1 MSHYSEMKMEKK
13 LKNAWMTNLHFSRQP
28 YVTELWK
35 ALSEPISKM
44 HVFFKF
50 NHLHF
55 ACFISHPHMHAQE
68 RFWHPWFVIWPHK
81 FINFRWTILYYFLP
95 KKTKK
100 KNKNQRKQKLWWR
113 IFFYFIFWENYTKT
127 PKLKVIKRVHRLVGS
142 YSLKFKVKWEKLGN
156 WVHICVSFFFHL
168 GKQMK
173 EVGLTNERS

>member
-68 RFWHPWFVIWPHK
+68 RSWHPWFVIWPHK

-95 KKTKK
+95 KKTKTK
-100 KNKNQRKQKLWWR
+100 ENKNFDDLFLFHLLRKLYQ
-113 IFFYFIFWENYTKT
+113 N
-127 PKLKVIKRVHRLVGS
+127 P
-142 YSLKFKVKWEKLGN
+142 KVKSYQESTQISGFLF
-156 WVHICVSFFFHL
+156 S
-168 GKQMK
+168 
-173 EVGLTNERS
+173 